1 MSAWPPEAIAFLR
14 EQLPALR
21 VAWERCSARP
31 AALVAI
37 HPERDRETLPAAL
50 LDAPIASALPAARVW
65 VLARLV
71 VPELAARLGESPG
84 VGEVWCL
91 VIGPTSAGVIPV
103 RWRDGGERIL
113 G

>member
-1 MSAWPPEAIAFLR
+1 MSAFPPEALTFLR

-50 LDAPIASALPAARVW
+50 LDAPIASALPAARVRTL
-65 VLARLV
+65 VHLV
-71 VPELAARLGESPG
+71 VPGLAPRLDEPPQA
-84 VGEVWCL
+84 GEVWCL

-103 RWRDGGERIL
+103 RWRDGGERSL
-113 G
+113 A